1 MGGVD
6 RLGMADRW
14 FAGGHG
20 SRDPMERMRARV
32 NSDITGQLD
41 ALPGRG
47 TRREDVIALLS
58 TFILVAAQQLAIVT
72 DRARAAAA
80 LRRLADIVERG
91 QLDGVAS

>member
-1 MGGVD
+1 
-6 RLGMADRW
+6 
-14 FAGGHG
+14 
-20 SRDPMERMRARV
+20 MERMRARV
-32 NSDITGQLD
+32 SSDITSQLD

-72 DRARAAAA
+72 DRTRAAAA

-91 QLDGVAS
+91 QLDGVTS